1 MSSKIFSMAMV
12 FQREKRYNIRVG
24 RSKMAQ
30 KRKTPED
37 FWREYE
43 EKTGERVLA
52 RALGQYVSGW
62 DEFGD
67 LSAPPYGG
75 SPLWGLIIA
84 TSGGFRFHHFPQVN
98 WLSAIMRSGSADD
111 PPAEKTIFIP
121 REKLISAELR
131 KETKWYRKIFSQDVP
146 RLLIRYR
153 AESGTEKELV
163 LNAEY
168 KPEGLAEALITNEK
182 LEMSN

>member
-1 MSSKIFSMAMV
+1 
-12 FQREKRYNIRVG
+12 
-24 RSKMAQ
+24 MAQ

-43 EKTGERVLA
+43 EKVGEKVLA
-52 RALGQYVSGW
+52 RSLGQYVSGW

-67 LSAPPYGG
+67 LSAPTYVG

-98 WLSAIMRSGSADD
+98 WLTSIMRFGSTDD
-111 PPAEKTIFIP
+111 PPKEKTIFIP
-121 REKLISAELR
+121 REKIISAELQ
-131 KETKWYRKIFSQDVP
+131 KETKWYKKIFSQAVP

-153 AESGTEKELV
+153 NEAGTENQLV

-168 KPEGLAEALITNEK
+168 KPDGLAEALLGRRETTNYTNCYE
-182 LEMSN
+182 LHE